1 MKKVVDL
8 ILTGSLYQD
17 GELHEE
23 TSLIID
29 GGKVVGVGK
38 FPNLPDS
45 KETIH
50 LKGVWILPGAV
61 DAHVHTFSNPKEG
74 FFHTTRAAA
83 AGGVT
88 TIIDHPL
95 DFPNG
100 IKNVEDLNKK
110 ILVIEKES
118 FVDVALL
125 GGIVDSNLSEI
136 ERFRKAGVCGFKIL
150 MHDTAPQRFSRM
162 HDGPLL
168 EAFEKI
174 RGTGLPAGVHAEN
187 DELIKY
193 KVDQWKKAGSLY
205 PLAHCETRPPVSE
218 IEAIHKAL
226 DFTLHSGVHL
236 HLFHLSLSQDFDLI
250 DWYKEKGV
258 KVTSETCPHY
268 LLLSE
273 ESMDRFKGYAKIN
286 PPLRASGEPAR
297 LWELLAAG
305 KVDLVTSDHA
315 PWFPEQ
321 KEKDSIFDCSSGT
334 PGVQTLLPLMLSEG
348 VAKGRITLKQ
358 MVQLLSENPA
368 RAFGLYPQKGSLLP
382 GSDADLV
389 LIDMKRKWKLR
400 GDQMESVAKWT
411 LFDGLEI
418 EGKIMITIVRGK
430 IVYRDESVVESR
442 VGKFVSPNSSAE
454 G

>member
-1 MKKVVDL
+1 MKNVVDL
-8 ILTGSLYQD
+8 ILTGSLYRD
-17 GELHEE
+17 GNLHED

-29 GGKVVGVGK
+29 GGRVVGVGRI
-38 FPNLPDS
+38 PDLPGS
-45 KETIH
+45 KQTIH
-50 LKGVWILPGAV
+50 LRGVWILPGAI
-61 DAHVHTFSNPKEG
+61 DAHVHTLSNPKEG
-74 FFHTTRAAA
+74 FFHATRAAA

-88 TIIDHPL
+88 TIVDHPL
-95 DFPNG
+95 DFPKG
-100 IKNVEDLNKK
+100 IKSIEDLNKK
-110 ILVIEKES
+110 IAVIEKES

-125 GGIVDSNLSEI
+125 GGVVDSNLFEI

-174 RGTGLPAGVHAEN
+174 RATGLPAGVHAEN

-193 KVDQWKKAGSLY
+193 RVDRWKRAGFLY
-205 PLAHCETRPPVSE
+205 PMAHCETRPPISE
-218 IEAIHKAL
+218 IEAVHRVL
-226 DFTLHSGVHL
+226 DFALHSSVYL
-236 HLFHLSLSQDFDLI
+236 HLFHLSLSEDFDLI
-250 DWYKEKGV
+250 DWYKEKGL

-286 PPLRASGEPAR
+286 PPLRSKVESAH
-297 LWELLAAG
+297 LWKLLAMG
-305 KVDLVTSDHA
+305 SIDLVTSDHA

-348 VAKGRITLKQ
+348 VAKGKTTLKK

-368 RAFGLYPQKGSLLP
+368 RAFGLFPQKGSLIP
-382 GSDADLV
+382 GSDADVV
-389 LIDMKRKWKLR
+389 LIDMKKKWKVR
-400 GDQMESVAKWT
+400 GDAMESVAKWT
-411 LFDGLEI
+411 LFEGLEI
-418 EGKIMITIVRGK
+418 EGKVIMTIVRGK
-430 IVYRDESVVESR
+430 IVYQDGSFAENPAGR
-442 VGKFVSPNSSAE
+442 FVSPTSSVE
-454 G
+454 V

>member
-1 MKKVVDL
+1 MKKTVDL
-8 ILTGSLYQD
+8 ILTGTLYREGD
-17 GELHEE
+17 LHEE
-23 TSLIID
+23 TSVIID
-29 GGKVVGVGK
+29 DGKVAGVGR
-38 FPNLPDS
+38 FPDLPDS
-45 KETIH
+45 KERIH
-50 LKGVWILPGAV
+50 LPGIWILPGGI
-61 DAHVHTFSNPKEG
+61 DAHVHALSNPKES

-95 DFPNG
+95 DFPSG
-100 IKNVEDLNKK
+100 IKSVEDLSRKK
-110 ILVIEKES
+110 SVVERES

-125 GGIVDSNLSEI
+125 GGVVDTNLSEI
-136 ERFRKAGVCGFKIL
+136 EPLKKAGVCGYKIL

-168 EAFEKI
+168 EAFERI
-174 RGTGLPAGVHAEN
+174 SETGLPAGVHAEN

-193 KVDQWKKAGSLY
+193 KAEQFKKAGSLY

-218 IEAIHKAL
+218 IEAIHRAL
-226 DFTLHSGVHL
+226 DFALHSGVHL

-250 DWYKEKGV
+250 DWYKRKGV

-348 VAKGRITLKQ
+348 VAKGRVTLKQ
-358 MVQLLSENPA
+358 LVQLLSENPA
-368 RAFGLYPQKGSLLP
+368 RTFGLFPQKGTLSQ

-389 LIDMKRKWKLR
+389 LIDMKKRWKLS
-400 GDQMESVAKWT
+400 GDQMESVARWT
-411 LFDGLEI
+411 LFDGLEM
-418 EGKIMITIVRGK
+418 EGKIVMTIVRGK
-430 IVYRDESVVESR
+430 IVYRDGMLTETP
-442 VGKFVSPNSSAE
+442 VGKFVSPNSSAR